1 MNPKGEMITGNTISS
16 VVTDE
21 MSPISIGE
29 LQNTEN
35 QVDDNS
41 AIVIAKLQDYGELC
55 RILRN

>member
-16 VVTDE
+16 VMTDE
-21 MSPISIGE
+21 LSPITIDE

-41 AIVIAKLQDYGELC
+41 ATAIAELQDYGELC